1 MGTTGVAMWVLMA
14 LQEPA
19 PTTGPSAYWKL
30 DETAAGTAAN
40 QVAGSPTG
48 TPQGGPTVSTTV
60 APLSYNANIG
70 ATPRSLLFDGAN
82 DVLNVANFGTFNRFT
97 VSVWIR
103 RTGTTATRQTI
114 VSYKESSVGGFVL
127 SLNEGNNGHFPRL
140 WVHIGG
146 NWLFAEQATAI
157 PADTWIHLAGVYD
170 GSNILLYRDGTQ
182 VASTAIT
189 GNMTTGSGPVGIGAR
204 SSFDQHWFPGNID
217 DVRIYDRAL
226 FAPEIAVLAAGVPAP
241 VLNAPV
247 AGVGTVDLSWTAP
260 AGAVTYT
267 YRVKR
272 APSGTGSFTTL
283 ATVSG
288 TTYTDPTADIGT
300 PYDYVVTAVSVAESG
315 HSGVQSAT
323 ALAPPPR
330 TDDHEEGLLG
340 DSCACG
346 ATIPALPGA
355 AALLPLLL
363 LAGRGRRRR

>member
-1 MGTTGVAMWVLMA
+1 MGTIGVTLCLCLA

-19 PTTGPSAYWKL
+19 PSTGPTSYWKL
-30 DETAAGTAAN
+30 DETAAGSAAN
-40 QVAGSPTG
+40 QVAGAPAG
-48 TPQGGPTVSTTV
+48 TPQGGPTVSTIV
-60 APLSYNANIG
+60 APLSYNSNIG

-97 VSVWIR
+97 VSAWVR
-103 RTGTTATRQTI
+103 RTGTTGTRQSI

-146 NWLFAEQATAI
+146 NWLNAEQALAV
-157 PADTWIHLAGVYD
+157 PADTWVHLAGVYN

-189 GNMTTGSGPVGIGAR
+189 GNMTTGSGPIGIGAR
-204 SSFDQHWFPGNID
+204 SSFDQHWFPGHID
-217 DVRIYDRAL
+217 DVRVYDRAL
-226 FAPEIAVLAAGVPAP
+226 LVQEVGVLAAGVPAP
-241 VLNAPV
+241 VLNPPV
-247 AGVGTVDLSWTAP
+247 AGVGQVDLSWTAP

-272 APSGTGSFTTL
+272 APSGTGTFTTL

-288 TTYTDPTADIGT
+288 TSYTDSTAVIGT

-315 HSGVQSAT
+315 HSGPQSAT

-346 ATIPALPGA
+346 AAARGLPPALPFLALALILCA
-355 AALLPLLL
+355 A
-363 LAGRGRRRR
+363 RRR